1 MNANSAPNSM
11 PAARPGTSVPSR
23 PTSAMPRERAQGS
36 TRTVATAERIDA
48 CSTSGTVGAASLIA
62 TCCMP
67 HTAVSAII
75 VPAAR
80 ASSGRRT
87 GEGGGVSG
95 MAVGGTRAVA
105 PDPSALQ
112 DSRYRPPVGRRRR
125 RTAVGAPSAGPRPA
139 VAGGRLAPEGGR
151 FAADGGR
158 FAPEDGSF
166 ASLGG
171 RLAPEDGSFASRGG
185 RLAPDGGRLPSRCA
199 YAVPEGGRFASLGG
213 RFDPEAGRFPVADF
227 RSPDAAGSLAPARRR
242 RGAPAGGGESANGP
256 RRGRG
261 ASSRNAD
268 SPGAWRAA
276 PRRCFEVCAPTSCGG
291 RCRPAP
297 PDGAPRDSR
306 RRPGDF
312 AGFSRRRGS
321 GSGFGAGRQRI
332 RILPRCCTGAASR
345 LSQIPARCA
354 SRSSRSS
361 ECTRTL
367 TSSCAPSATS
377 ISCSTVGESPAWPI
391 ATTGWSGCARARSS
405 RRCDGVSVIMRRV

>member
-1 MNANSAPNSM
+1 
-11 PAARPGTSVPSR
+11 
-23 PTSAMPRERAQGS
+23 MPRTAGASPRRAAASHRRMGAS
-36 TRTVATAERIDA
+36 PPWADASRRRTGASPPWADASRRRTGASPPSADVSHRRTGASPPSADA
-48 CSTSGTVGAASLIA
+48 CS
-62 TCCMP
+62 
-67 HTAVSAII
+67 
-75 VPAAR
+75 
-80 ASSGRRT
+80 
-87 GEGGGVSG
+87 
-95 MAVGGTRAVA
+95 
-105 PDPSALQ
+105 
-112 DSRYRPPVGRRRR
+112 RR
-125 RTAVGAPSAGPRPA
+125 RTLALPLRVSPLRKAGASPPSAGASIPRPGA
-139 VAGGRLAPEGGR
+139 FPSPIFVPRTPQAAWPRL
-151 FAADGGR
+151 
-158 FAPEDGSF
+158 
-166 ASLGG
+166 
-171 RLAPEDGSFASRGG
+171 
-185 RLAPDGGRLPSRCA
+185 
-199 YAVPEGGRFASLGG
+199 
-213 RFDPEAGRFPVADF
+213 
-227 RSPDAAGSLAPARRR
+227 RRR

-268 SPGAWRAA
+268 SRGAWRAA
-276 PRRCFEVCAPTSCGG
+276 PRRCFEVGAPTSCGG

-332 RILPRCCTGAASR
+332 RILPRCWTGAASR